1 MKNEQI
7 LKMVKSCDLN
17 EGKELIPG
25 KAYLFKRTFLEVI
38 SENEEYEIIILVK
51 NGIKVGGILR
61 MDDFDIHVVM
71 YKKYE
76 NQHILSD
83 FFRTGII
90 NELWPNIT
98 SVMLCGVYTREEYNK
113 KKHLAELCHMSI
125 KNEFEIEKFLAY
137 IDEQRKRH
145 SI

>member
-7 LKMVKSCDLN
+7 LKMVKSCDLHK
-17 EGKELIPG
+17 GLELIPE
-25 KAYLFKRTFLEVI
+25 KAYIFKCSFPEVAPQ
-38 SENEEYEIIILVK
+38 NEEYEIIVLAM

-83 FFRTGII
+83 FLRTGII
-90 NELWPNIT
+90 NELWPRIT
-98 SVMLCGVYTREEYNK
+98 SVTLCGVYTREEYNK

-125 KNEFEIEKFLAY
+125 KNKDKIEKFLAN
-137 IDEQRKRH
+137 IDEQKKRYN
-145 SI
+145 I